1 MTNIVIDLTG
11 GASTQA
17 IIRDDFVLYRDPIK
31 WLNGVDG
38 HTRVYRVE
46 TAAHTRLVLIDI
58 ASGARVTDADRQYV
72 RPIPAAYIMCDV
84 DTAPL
89 TSDYSDL
96 TPASV
101 AWLQQNA
108 VPQARPAEL
117 EQGGA

>member
-1 MTNIVIDLTG
+1 VTNIVIDLTG
-11 GASTQA
+11 GASKQS

-46 TAAHTRLVLIDI
+46 TAAHSRLVLVDI
-58 ASGARVTDADRQYV
+58 ATGARIIDADRQYV
-72 RPIPAAYIMCDV
+72 RPIPAAYIMRDV

-89 TSDYSDL
+89 ASEYPDL
-96 TPASV
+96 TPALV

-108 VPQARPAEL
+108 APQARPAEL